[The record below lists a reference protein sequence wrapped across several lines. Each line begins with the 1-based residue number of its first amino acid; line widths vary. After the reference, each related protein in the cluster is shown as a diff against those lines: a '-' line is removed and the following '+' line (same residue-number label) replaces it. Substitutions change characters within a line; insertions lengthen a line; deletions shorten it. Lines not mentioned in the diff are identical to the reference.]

1 MYAWLVFFHILGA
14 LGFLFGHGVSATV
27 SLRLRYVRHNLEQV
41 RALLDLSMYS
51 LGVMYAS
58 LLVLLIS
65 GVWAGFK
72 GSWWAWERDWLWLSV
87 VLMVTIVIIMYAI
100 ATPYYTKVRQ
110 AAGLNVIHGSRVE
123 NPPPANEE
131 ELEALLT
138 SPRPLILAAV
148 GIGGLAAILYLM
160 VLKPSIF

>member
-1 MYAWLVFFHILGA
+1 MYTWLVFFHILGA
-14 LGFLFGHGVSATV
+14 LGFMFGHGVSATV
-27 SLRLRYVRHNLEQV
+27 GLRLRYVRNNLEQV

-72 GSWWAWERDWLWLSV
+72 AHWWAWDREWLWLSTALLVAMV
-87 VLMVTIVIIMYAI
+87 VAMYAI
-100 ATPYYTKVRQ
+100 ASPYYAKVRQ
-110 AAGLNVIHGSRVE
+110 AAGLNVIHGTKPE
-123 NPPPANEE
+123 TPPPANQE

-138 SPRPLILAAV
+138 SPRPIILAGV
-148 GIGGLAAILYLM
+148 GVSGLVAILYLM